1 MTPKIPLMTVN
12 LILYVTV
19 EGFFKCLLRCNPCTM
34 YVQETVTIHMFDQL
48 EVQNWNDLLFLS
60 SCRYIQD
67 VLQLYDDT
75 SEDSYSDGS
84 IDDNPENNNLFDRL
98 SRPI

>member
-1 MTPKIPLMTVN
+1 M
-12 LILYVTV
+12 
-19 EGFFKCLLRCNPCTM
+19 CLLRCNPSTM

-48 EVQNWNDLLFLS
+48 EVQLTLS

>member
-1 MTPKIPLMTVN
+1 MVDSLCYR
-12 LILYVTV
+12 LIV
-19 EGFFKCLLRCNPCTM
+19 EEFFKCLLRCNPSTM

-48 EVQNWNDLLFLS
+48 EVQLTLS